1 MTSRDGSPQRLPP
14 EVEFQA
20 RREEFLKRFHQLDER
35 GEVNPGNANVIST
48 PPIYFREGEEVF
60 ELSFSR
66 RRYKNQSRA
75 VQCERELE
83 IAALKSDTRSIYG
96 TVYDGKS
103 ERHSAAQVNCVLPYY
118 PSADFTVVKEDPNG
132 NLSGLNARHIES
144 IGELDE
150 LINIINFMNDS
161 ISRGNSSESPITD
174 IPGAVRDLV
183 ARIRKSERMKFEY
196 KLPEFYDVLG
206 RVRDKTAEVENIDK
220 SGYKRKERVVLASTG
235 WVEVE
240 EGGERFELKLDRVNV
255 YSNGDYGEEDE
266 VFKREIGDIDGKG
279 KYLFGSTNVLHLA
292 MNKITTEEKLQECI
306 DMLKLLD
313 EAIPAPAIVSSQ
325 P

>member
-206 RVRDKTAEVENIDK
+206 RVRDKTAEVANIYNGSD
-220 SGYKRKERVVLASTG
+220 LASVKTILNKYNVSYVIVG
-235 WVEVE
+235 DFEREKYPDLNEKKFEVL
-240 EGGERFELKLDRVNV
+240 GSRVFSSGNLSV
-255 YSNGDYGEEDE
+255 YRVKSE
-266 VFKREIGDIDGKG
+266 
-279 KYLFGSTNVLHLA
+279 
-292 MNKITTEEKLQECI
+292 
-306 DMLKLLD
+306 
-313 EAIPAPAIVSSQ
+313 
-325 P
+325 